1 MKRDAQGARSVTAGE
16 GQDTATAHLS
26 AFAHHRFRRFF
37 PCSCFSTLGS
47 WTVRFLLGWSAW
59 DLTHS
64 ATWVGVVAGLMLA
77 PAFLL
82 SPIFG
87 IVSDRI
93 NPRNGLLVTISGA
106 GLIAGF
112 AALALLADWYSLEL
126 LLALALAL
134 GAVTAAHTPIRL
146 ALVPRLVPR
155 QSLPSAIGYSAMV
168 FNTSRILGPA
178 LGAWLLSVSSIA
190 TAYACAMLLF
200 ATALPLLLSVKGIAA
215 TPAGGPSGMGSQL
228 LAGLRYVRGHRAI
241 RLVFGY
247 TLVNALLGRTVIE
260 LLPAISGQLL
270 QGDSTTL
277 ATLTATAGAG
287 SIAGGLLVSR
297 QGGDEGRLLAMI
309 TAGLVIGALSL
320 LPALCLHG
328 LTALGAV
335 ILCLSLITTVV
346 GTGSQALAQLL
357 VEDGYRGR
365 VLSLWTVLAMGAPA
379 IGALLMGVLA
389 DRFGFAAVLI
399 GFGLAALL
407 AIARLYSLRAW
418 LQRPETAGAADR

>member
-1 MKRDAQGARSVTAGE
+1 MAAGD
-16 GQDTATAHLS
+16 GQERATAHRS
-26 AFAHHRFRRFF
+26 AFADQRFQRFF

-112 AALALLADWYSLEL
+112 AALAVLADWYSLEL
-126 LLALALAL
+126 LLALAVAL

-146 ALVPRLVPR
+146 ALVPKLVPR

-178 LGAWLLSVSSIA
+178 LGAWLLSVGSLA
-190 TAYACAMLLF
+190 LAYACAMLLF
-200 ATALPLLLSVKGIAA
+200 AIALPLLLSVRGIEAGAA
-215 TPAGGPSGMGSQL
+215 SGPSGMGRQL
-228 LAGLRYVRGHRAI
+228 VAGLRYVRHHRAI

-247 TLVNALLGRTVIE
+247 TLVNAMLGRTVIE
-260 LLPAISGQLL
+260 LLPALSGQLL
-270 QGDSTTL
+270 HGDSTTL

-297 QGGDEGRLLAMI
+297 QGGDESRLLGLV
-309 TAGLVIGALSL
+309 TVSLVIGALCL
-320 LPALCLHG
+320 LPVHWLRD
-328 LTALGAV
+328 LTALCAI

-357 VEDGYRGR
+357 VEEGYRGR

-379 IGALLMGVLA
+379 VGALLMGLLA
-389 DRFGFAAVLI
+389 DRFGFAPVLI
-399 GFGLAALL
+399 AFALVAL
-407 AIARLYSLRAW
+407 VAIARLYSLRAW
-418 LQRPETAGAADR
+418 LRRPGPQGPAGA